1 MMMIVITTTI
11 IVVIIIII
19 ISSRRSS
26 KARLQLIIFFTQR
39 KNLCL
44 TNTLLQLDKDKTELV
59 REHMLYFICDSS

>member
-11 IVVIIIII
+11 IVVIIII